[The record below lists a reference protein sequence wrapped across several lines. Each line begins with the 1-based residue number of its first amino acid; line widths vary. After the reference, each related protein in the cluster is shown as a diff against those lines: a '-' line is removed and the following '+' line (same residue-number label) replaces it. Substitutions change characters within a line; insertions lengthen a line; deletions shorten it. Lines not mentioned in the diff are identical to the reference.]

1 MVVKQ
6 IINTIHSSNT
16 FLIFL
21 DSDKDDE
28 AWLIDVG
35 DNLPIMNNLN
45 NNTKIKGIFITHTHF
60 DHIFGINEI
69 IEKFPDSIVYTSEN
83 GKEGLYSDKQNYSR
97 YHETPLIFQGKNI
110 AILTEGQ
117 KVSLNNKI
125 NVEVL
130 ETPGHDWSCLT
141 YQIGNYLFTGDSFI
155 PNIKVVTTL
164 RGGNKAESKKS
175 LEKIKAII
183 NDETLVCAGH
193 GPILRNSDFTL

>member
-69 IEKFPDSIVYTSEN
+69 IERFPDSIVYTSEN